1 VVGGHGEDVGFDVGL
16 ADGGE
21 GGGLGV
27 YGCVG
32 LGGGA
37 LRKKEEANEVFH
49 IINII
54 ANYIIY

>member
-1 VVGGHGEDVGFDVGL
+1 
-16 ADGGE
+16 
-21 GGGLGV
+21 
-27 YGCVG
+27 VG